1 MPRTFSPPKVYLC
14 GVRGCQVLPARPT
27 SCSNS
32 HRLSGADGGVQAPLV
47 GRVPPFVR
55 GHTSSQGL
63 SGASRA
69 PHPLPKSLPLTVSP
83 VDPALL
89 SLIASFSLET
99 SVDKNATC
107 PQTKGFDGASVGWE
121 ATPLRVVTVTGSQ
134 SCKGRSRRGC
144 GLRQPRGTW
153 WPREGAEPPCAPPAP
168 CRQPGP
174 RGRRE
179 GKQET
184 PFPPMVPGG
193 CCAPGRAGVSVGVLR
208 GQTGPPAWCPST
220 GPLREPGWCV
230 CMVRG
235 TEGTAEQS

>member
-14 GVRGCQVLPARPT
+14 CVRGCQVLPARPT

-121 ATPLRVVTVTGSQ
+121 ATPLRVVTVTELQ
-134 SCKGRSRRGC
+134 RPEPAWLWTAAASRH
-144 GLRQPRGTW
+144 
-153 WPREGAEPPCAPPAP
+153 
-168 CRQPGP
+168 
-174 RGRRE
+174 
-179 GKQET
+179 
-184 PFPPMVPGG
+184 VV
-193 CCAPGRAGVSVGVLR
+193 APGESGAAVH
-208 GQTGPPAWCPST
+208 PSR
-220 GPLREPGWCV
+220 PL
-230 CMVRG
+230 
-235 TEGTAEQS
+235 